1 LPQKNLPSLSLV
13 LASTSPRRRD
23 ILSRL
28 CLPFTVVAPR
38 FEECEN
44 PAHSAKEEVAIFAEA
59 KGRSVAG
66 QFSNAIIIGSDT
78 LIDCEGEKIGKPKD
92 AADARRILRRLRGRT
107 HTIWTAV
114 AILEGVET
122 AVSVEALGVTMRQV
136 SDEAIDR
143 YVETGEPLDKAG
155 AYAIQGGAASWI
167 ERIDGDLLA
176 AIGLPLSPIL
186 TFLRKK
192 NVSFTLPPPS

>member
-1 LPQKNLPSLSLV
+1 MPEKNPPNLSLV
-13 LASTSPRRRD
+13 LASTSPRRRE

-28 CLPFTVVAPR
+28 CTPFTVVAPR
-38 FEECEN
+38 FEECGH
-44 PAHSAKEEVAIFAEA
+44 PTRSAKEEVAIFAEA

-78 LIDCEGEKIGKPKD
+78 LIDCEGEKIGKPRD
-92 AADARRILRRLRGRT
+92 ATDARRILRRLRGRT

-122 AVSVEALGVTMRQV
+122 VVSVEAVGVTMRQV
-136 SDEAIDR
+136 SDDEIDR

-155 AYAIQGGAASWI
+155 AYAIQGGAAPWI
-167 ERIDGDLLA
+167 ERMDGDLLA
-176 AIGLPLSPIL
+176 AIGLPLTPIL
-186 TFLRKK
+186 AFLRKK
-192 NVSFTLPPPS
+192 WESL